1 MPPPQTNFAALGSP
15 RSSGRFPFLD
25 ATASAADFR
34 GAEPKARGV
43 WDGLVV
49 LGSGFWVL
57 ELGLGVPR
65 FLVCVCFLC
74 LCVLF
79 VLGGMVSAPLSRRY
93 AKIL

>member
-49 LGSGFWVL
+49 LGSGFRVL

-65 FLVCVCFLC
+65 FLVCVCVCFMLVC
-74 LCVLF
+74 F
-79 VLGGMVSAPLSRRY
+79 VCFGGHG
-93 AKIL
+93 